1 MPRLQRFLILT
12 IACLLVSCRNGS
24 TDGIAPNAF
33 SDGLVTVVG
42 NVDDPAWPRDAVT
55 VDSATVSGDT
65 LHLLVRYGG
74 GCRTHRFA
82 LLLGKAFMESHPVQ
96 VHVRLAHDAD
106 GDMCRALLSKT
117 LSFDLTPLKTAYRE
131 SYGPGAAT
139 IVMNLV
145 GHGRSIRYSFE

>member
-1 MPRLQRFLILT
+1 MPRFQYVLILAV
-12 IACLLVSCRNGS
+12 ACLSVSCRGGS

-33 SDGLVTVVG
+33 ADGLVAFVG

-55 VDSATVSGDT
+55 VDSAAASGDT
-65 LHLLVRYGG
+65 LHLMVRYGG

-82 LLLGKAFMESHPVQ
+82 LLLGNAFMESHPVQ

-106 GDMCRALLSKT
+106 GDMCRALLSRS
-117 LSFDLTPLKTAYRE
+117 LSFDLTPLKAAYRA

-145 GHGRSIRYSFE
+145 GQGRSIRYTFE